1 VPIAFLAAPFCADFK
16 GCSKVAVLIE
26 LQPKANVE
34 DARAKRGAPFEVALK
49 S

>member
-16 GCSKVAVLIE
+16 GHSKVAVLIE
-26 LQPKANVE
+26 LQPN
-34 DARAKRGAPFEVALK
+34 APFEVALK